1 MSAGREVL
9 LPFCQVVRTPSRG
22 TLTITLSGTFIEG
35 GQNNPKP
42 IFCNYV
48 SVEPAKSGEAS
59 EAAPSKGFYHV
70 VPTGQRWPAYG
81 YINDAVNPSS
91 ISVSGALGSRFR
103 YDQADQAA
111 NAGDASGGPAAGAA
125 GVLGGPTTLTTLSLN
140 NANMVSS
147 VTLHSHLD
155 TSCLMLVNYGV
166 VQKSNHLKDAQTDV
180 GR

>member
-9 LPFCQVVRTPSRG
+9 LPFCQVVRTPPRG
-22 TLTITLSGTFIEG
+22 TLTVTLSGTFIEG

-48 SVEPAKSGEAS
+48 SVEPVRSGEATT
-59 EAAPSKGFYHV
+59 AAPSQGFYHV
-70 VPTGQRWPAYG
+70 VPTGQRIGSHA
-81 YINDAVNPSS
+81 YINESVNPSS
-91 ISVSGALGSRFR
+91 LSVSGALGSRFR
-103 YDQADQAA
+103 YRAEDQAA
-111 NAGDASGGPAAGAA
+111 AAGDASGGPAVAAA

-140 NANMVSS
+140 NSNMVSS
-147 VTLHSHLD
+147 FTLHSHLD

-166 VQKSNHLKDAQTDV
+166 VQKSNHIKDAQTDV